1 MNKKGFTLIEL
12 LAVILILGIIAL
24 IAIPTVNNILKESR
38 LGAFNASMQNIIK
51 AAEEKCLTEHM
62 KGNTVRQFIFT
73 NGKVSPS
80 LDVKGDLPKSGIINL
95 NDNCEATATLS
106 DGDRKYV
113 LTYEGSS
120 VEECTSNSCSF
131 ASNLKES
138 DEKYQCFNFDEETG
152 TILKYNGH
160 NPSCKGDVY
169 IPAMIND
176 VPVVKINAIAF
187 SNPDIVKCYIG
198 EELTEYPGT
207 YIPKEEDGY
216 CYGVGTNNNYTNNF
230 SFNILNMSDAGYL
243 IEVDDDAFYGT
254 GITEIIFNDNLER
267 IGDSTFASLNTK
279 KIVLPKN
286 LNQLDESAFEYSN
299 IEELVINNK
308 LKVIGEYAFEGHKLN
323 ELNIPEG
330 VEYIEEGAF
339 AYTDDYENEVVV
351 KFPNSLIGIG
361 GYAFA
366 SSNTKNITFGK
377 NLEYL
382 GEAAFFQNLI
392 EEVTIPD
399 NLKEIGNYVFQSNK
413 IKKINFGKNIEKT
426 GDNAFTNNLIDKL
439 EIPSTIKDLGKGT
452 FSGNKLTENVFIY
465 DRNSDGTENKKVLN
479 SYAGASTVVVI
490 PDGVEELG
498 EGALFASPLTSVTFN
513 EGLKIIGGFL
523 YNSNNLTSL
532 TIPSSVKTIAENAFF
547 KHNTRGKSLNLII
560 NKTGKSF
567 DWSKIT
573 GSKTQNQVFET
584 GTISHDYG
592 AIEVTK

>member
-1 MNKKGFTLIEL
+1 MSKKGFTLIEL

-38 LGAFNASMQNIIK
+38 QGAFNASMQNIIK

-95 NDNCEATATLS
+95 NENCEATATLS

-113 LTYEGSS
+113 LTYEGST

-152 TILKYNGH
+152 TILKYDGS
-160 NPSCKGDVY
+160 NPICQGDVY

-176 VPVVKINAIAF
+176 VPVVKINDIAF
-187 SNPDIVKCYIG
+187 SNPNIVKCYIG

-216 CYGVGTNNNYTNNF
+216 CYGISTNNYVNNF

-243 IEVDDDAFYGT
+243 KEVDDDAFYGT

-267 IGDSTFASLNTK
+267 IGDSTFASLNTR

-286 LNQLDESAFEYSN
+286 LNQLDEYAFDYSN
-299 IEELVINNK
+299 VEELVINEN
-308 LKVIGEYAFEGHKLN
+308 LKVIGEYAFEGHKLK
-323 ELNIPEG
+323 EINIPEG

-339 AYTDDYENEVVV
+339 GYTDDESNEVIVNL
-351 KFPNSLIGIG
+351 PNSLIGIG
-361 GYAFA
+361 GWAFEFSNVKKIKFGNKINYIGDYAFEGNLITKIEFP
-366 SSNTKNITFGK
+366 SS
-377 NLEYL
+377 LRQL
-382 GEAAFFQNLI
+382 GEGSFAN
-392 EEVTIPD
+392 
-399 NLKEIGNYVFQSNK
+399 
-413 IKKINFGKNIEKT
+413 
-426 GDNAFTNNLIDKL
+426 
-439 EIPSTIKDLGKGT
+439 
-452 FSGNKLTENVFIY
+452 NKLTENVFIY
-465 DRNSDGTENKKVLN
+465 NLNSDGTENKKSLN
-479 SYAGASTVVVI
+479 SYAGAATNIVLPNEI
-490 PDGVEELG
+490 EILG
-498 EGALFASPLTSVTFN
+498 NGALVGGKITSITLN
-513 EGLKIIGGFL
+513 EGLKSIGA
-523 YNSNNLTSL
+523 YMHNSNTITTI
-532 TIPSSVKTIAENAFF
+532 TIPSTVETIHTYALF
-547 KHNTRGKSLNLII
+547 KHQYRNPNLTTII

-573 GSKTQNQVFET
+573 GSNYANQVFET
-584 GTISHDYG
+584 GTINHDNG